1 MSRIDIDNISPPG
14 AWQREWDMRSHT
26 DAEFRQEIRELRER
40 LRGYL
45 TDIRRLEAEVAE
57 LKRHAENQWVR
68 EP

>member
-1 MSRIDIDNISPPG
+1 MTIDQDSPAG
-14 AWQREWDMRSHT
+14 SWQREWDARSHT
-26 DAEFRQEIRELRER
+26 PDEYRREIRELRER

-45 TDIRRLEAEVAE
+45 ADIRRLEAEVAE